1 MATFKERLAA
11 KKKTIADGRAATM
24 RPYKFKAGKTSFRIL
39 PAAKAGDDSIFGER
53 PFGMHY
59 LKTLDEQNFCAIA
72 DRKVCYGE
80 EDPIRNMVY
89 AAVAELGGDADTKKH
104 YLKMLASSKY
114 LFNVLILD
122 DKDQDPKQPVL
133 IELSETAFDTILSQF
148 ETWADDNP
156 EYDLAGQE
164 EGHIFVCEKT
174 GSGMQT
180 KYNFTAT
187 PKKAPVSDAI
197 LEKAVDVD
205 NWIEAKFAEG
215 ETRAV
220 EFLEQL
226 NGAVGITVASPSS
239 STQLTDQSSGNG
251 TGTDNGKVITNMT
264 EDEDDV
270 DTGADTATDA
280 EVEEQVEETV
290 AETTDEPAGEV
301 EAEDTASAESDD
313 IDDILNSLK

>member
-11 KKKTIADGRAATM
+11 KKKGIADGRAATM
-24 RPYKFKAGKTSFRIL
+24 RPYKFKGGKTSFRIL
-39 PAAKAGDDSIFGER
+39 PAAKDGDDSIFGER
-53 PFGMHY
+53 PFGMHF
-59 LKTLDEQNFCAIA
+59 LKTLDEQNFCAVA
-72 DRKVCYGE
+72 DRKVCYGD

-89 AAVAELGGDADTKKH
+89 AAVGQLGGDADTKKH

-148 ETWADDNP
+148 ETWADDDP

-164 EGHIFVCEKT
+164 GGHIFVCEKT

-187 PKKAPVSDAI
+187 PKKAPVGGEI
-197 LEKAVDVD
+197 IEKLVDVD

-215 ETRAV
+215 ESKAV

-226 NGAVGITVASPSS
+226 NGAVGITVAAPDASNA
-239 STQLTDQSSGNG
+239 LTDQSGNDA
-251 TGTDNGKVITNMT
+251 GTDSDKVVTNMT
-264 EDEDDV
+264 DDE
-270 DTGADTATDA
+270 
-280 EVEEQVEETV
+280 E
-290 AETTDEPAGEV
+290 DEPAEEASEP
-301 EAEDTASAESDD
+301 EAEAEAETPAEEPAEEKKEDAEADSDD
-313 IDDILNSLK
+313 IDSILDTLT